1 MNHYLQK
8 SLTKSFKVRKGMGNV
23 FVKAKSQLFDSLKIK
38 NFCASRTYS
47 NYIIKSRIRKKNY
60 KQNKRQIFNIFTI

>member
-8 SLTKSFKVRKGMGNV
+8 SLTKRFKVRRSMGNV
-23 FVKAKSQLFDSLKIK
+23 FVNAKSQLFDSLKIK

-47 NYIIKSRIRKKNY
+47 NYIIKSRIRKKLQA
-60 KQNKRQIFNIFTI
+60 K